1 MSTQLA
7 ITNKTNKDYTRIPP
21 YINSIG
27 NIINNDEELLQ
38 FLHHALESSKT
49 FLRSNLGWRVAE
61 INREILNGSD
71 KKLEGVSRGSRIV
84 VNKLRRQGR
93 EIVGNAANIR
103 PNFNIRTAKT
113 DESASDK
120 AATYE
125 DLRDH
130 WWRDREVDATFKEA
144 VTEAANSIGYIFQWP
159 DYDCVSGQV
168 EIQSYAKNYKE
179 VFPYQMGADNNLD
192 KAYSVTVWCEMPV
205 AEFREKFPAF
215 ADSIKPD
222 RAAPS
227 YLGKAFNRA
236 RNIANGIRGILDRG
250 LDRKAD
256 AITSPSFPTVDVF
269 YTFTRDDTI
278 NKSDKSI
285 KMGTLLN
292 GDLAGHNSYEVPP
305 YDANKDNRKEAK
317 LFPFRRLT
325 IWTKNQILQDGP
337 PKWITFHLPV
347 TELRFN
353 RIPKEFLG
361 MGILNDG
368 RSLEEAINEM
378 LNSIFDR
385 ITARANFPIAYDK
398 SLPNHVKQILKKKG
412 LKGLIGKGLEVDMR
426 MAVNTIKELFD
437 KGLFE
442 ITQYEFQVIT
452 SLMELLDYVVGT
464 NDYSNLQRKN
474 QVPAA
479 DTLEA
484 FVQSMGVL
492 SVDYEREISRG
503 VAKFGKVWLQFAPQ
517 VYTLRRRIVVV
528 GSNAVD
534 VKDLD
539 YDPESTVPKLDP
551 KAEGIPYWKRL
562 KSHLEKYNL

>member
-215 ADSIKPD
+215 ANSIKPD

-256 AITSPSFPTVDVF
+256 AITSPSFPTS
-269 YTFTRDDTI
+269 RC
-278 NKSDKSI
+278 
-285 KMGTLLN
+285 LL
-292 GDLAGHNSYEVPP
+292 YI
-305 YDANKDNRKEAK
+305 Y
-317 LFPFRRLT
+317 
-325 IWTKNQILQDGP
+325 
-337 PKWITFHLPV
+337 
-347 TELRFN
+347 
-353 RIPKEFLG
+353 
-361 MGILNDG
+361 
-368 RSLEEAINEM
+368 
-378 LNSIFDR
+378 
-385 ITARANFPIAYDK
+385 
-398 SLPNHVKQILKKKG
+398 
-412 LKGLIGKGLEVDMR
+412 
-426 MAVNTIKELFD
+426 
-437 KGLFE
+437 
-442 ITQYEFQVIT
+442 
-452 SLMELLDYVVGT
+452 
-464 NDYSNLQRKN
+464 
-474 QVPAA
+474 
-479 DTLEA
+479 
-484 FVQSMGVL
+484 
-492 SVDYEREISRG
+492 
-503 VAKFGKVWLQFAPQ
+503 
-517 VYTLRRRIVVV
+517 
-528 GSNAVD
+528 
-534 VKDLD
+534 
-539 YDPESTVPKLDP
+539 
-551 KAEGIPYWKRL
+551 
-562 KSHLEKYNL
+562 